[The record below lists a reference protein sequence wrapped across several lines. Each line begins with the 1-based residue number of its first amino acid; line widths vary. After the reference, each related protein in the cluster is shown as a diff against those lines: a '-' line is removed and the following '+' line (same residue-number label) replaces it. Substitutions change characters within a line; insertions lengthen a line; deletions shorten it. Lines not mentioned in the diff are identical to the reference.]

1 MINKV
6 NFLNI
11 ELEYNEKVFRPTLL
25 SEKCALNTNFKDKN
39 ILDLGCGIGPLAIYF
54 AKNGASSVDAIDIY
68 DEHLKFAK
76 KNADLNNI
84 EVNIFESDLFQNVSK
99 KYDLICCDVSGVKEE
114 VARLTGWFPEE
125 VPKAD
130 DSGANLILNVIA
142 NSKEFLKENGEL
154 VICTT
159 TFSDEK
165 SIFAAFEQFFPNS
178 YYKIYTEEVPFSKR
192 LNQNIDIL
200 DRESFYKKDG
210 INYWKFSIFSL
221 SNT

>member
-1 MINKV
+1 MNKV

-68 DEHLKFAK
+68 EEHLKFTK
-76 KNADLNNI
+76 KNADLNKTK
-84 EVNIFESDLFQNVSK
+84 VNIFESNLFQNVFK

-130 DSGANLILNVIA
+130 DSGANLILNVIT

-154 VICTT
+154 IICTT
-159 TFSDEK
+159 SFSDEK
-165 SIFAAFEQFFPNS
+165 SIFAAFKKFYPNS
-178 YYKIYTEEVPFSKR
+178 YQKIYFEEVPFSKR
-192 LNQNIDIL
+192 LKQNIDIL
-200 DRESFYKKDG
+200 DRASFYEKDG
-210 INYWKFSIFSL
+210 INYWSFSIFSL
-221 SNT
+221 SKT

>member
-1 MINKV
+1 MNKI

-25 SEKCALNTNFKDKN
+25 SEKCAINTNFKNKN

-54 AKNGASSVDAIDIY
+54 AKNGATSVDAIDIY

-76 KNADLNNI
+76 KNSDLN
-84 EVNIFESDLFQNVSK
+84 EVRVNVFESNLFQNVSK

-130 DSGANLILNVIA
+130 GSGANLILNVIA
-142 NSKEFLKENGEL
+142 NSKQFLKENGEL

-159 TFSDEK
+159 SFSDEK
-165 SIFAAFEQFFPNS
+165 SILKAFEQFFPDS
-178 YYKIYTEEVPFSKR
+178 YQKIYSEEVPFSKR

-200 DRESFYKKDG
+200 DKESFYKRDG
-210 INYWKFSIFSL
+210 INYWRFSIFSL
-221 SNT
+221 SKT

>member
-1 MINKV
+1 MNRI

-114 VARLTGWFPEE
+114 VAQLTGWFPEE

-159 TFSDEK
+159 SFSDEK
-165 SIFAAFEQFFPNS
+165 SIFSAFEQFFPNS
-178 YYKIYTEEVPFSKR
+178 YQEIYIEQVPFSKR

-200 DRESFYKKDG
+200 DKESFYKKDG

>member
-1 MINKV
+1 MNKL

-99 KYDLICCDVSGVKEE
+99 KYDLICCDVSGVREE

-130 DSGANLILNVIA
+130 DSGANLILNVIG

-159 TFSDEK
+159 SFSDEK
-165 SIFAAFEQFFPNS
+165 SIFSAFEQFFPDS
-178 YYKIYTEEVPFSKR
+178 YQKIYSEEVPFSKR

-200 DRESFYKKDG
+200 DKESFYKRDG
-210 INYWKFSIFSL
+210 INYWSFSIFSL
-221 SNT
+221 SKT

>member
-1 MINKV
+1 MNKV

-99 KYDLICCDVSGVKEE
+99 KYDLICCDVSGVREE

-130 DSGANLILNVIA
+130 DSGANLILNVIG

-159 TFSDEK
+159 SFSDEK
-165 SIFAAFEQFFPNS
+165 SIFSAFEQFFPDS
-178 YYKIYTEEVPFSKR
+178 YQKIYSEEVPFSKR
-192 LNQNIDIL
+192 LNQNINIL
-200 DRESFYKKDG
+200 DKESFYKRDG
-210 INYWKFSIFSL
+210 INYWSFSIFSL
-221 SNT
+221 SKT

>member
-1 MINKV
+1 MNKI

-25 SEKCALNTNFKDKN
+25 SEKCALNTNFKNKN

-54 AKNGASSVDAIDIY
+54 AKNGATSVDAIDIY

-76 KNADLNNI
+76 KNSDLNNAK
-84 EVNIFESDLFQNVSK
+84 VNVFESNLFQNVSK

-142 NSKEFLKENGEL
+142 NSNEFLKDQGEL

-159 TFSDEK
+159 SFSDEK
-165 SIFAAFEQFFPNS
+165 SIFAAFDQFFPNS
-178 YYKIYTEEVPFSKR
+178 YQKIYSEEVPFSKR

-200 DRESFYKKDG
+200 DKESFYKRDG
-210 INYWKFSIFSL
+210 INYWSFSIFSL
-221 SNT
+221 FNT

>member
-1 MINKV
+1 MNKI

-11 ELEYNEKVFRPTLL
+11 ELKFNEKVFRPTLL
-25 SEKCALNTNFKDKN
+25 SEKCALNTNFKGKN

-54 AKNGASSVDAIDIY
+54 AKNGATSVDAIDVY

-76 KNADLNNI
+76 KNTALNMT
-84 EVNIFESDLFQNVSK
+84 EVNIFESNLFQNVSK

-114 VARLTGWFPEE
+114 VARLTGWFPDE

-130 DSGANLILNVIA
+130 DSGANLILEVIA
-142 NSKEFLKENGEL
+142 NSKEFLNSSGEL

-159 TFSDEK
+159 SFSDER
-165 SIFAAFEQFFPNS
+165 SIFSAFEKFYPNT
-178 YYKIYTEEVPFSKR
+178 YRKIYSEEVPFSKR

-200 DRESFYKKDG
+200 DRESFYTQEG
-210 INYWKFSIFSL
+210 INYWNFSIFSL
-221 SNT
+221 FKT

>member
-1 MINKV
+1 MNKIY
-6 NFLNI
+6 FLNI
-11 ELEYNEKVFRPTLL
+11 ELEYDEKVFRPTLL
-25 SEKCALNTNFKDKN
+25 SEKCALNTNFKNKN

-54 AKNGASSVDAIDIY
+54 AKNGAKSVDAIDIY

-76 KNADLNNI
+76 KNSDLNNVK
-84 EVNIFESDLFQNVSK
+84 VNVFESNLFQNVSK
-99 KYDLICCDVSGVKEE
+99 KYDLICCDVSGVREE

-142 NSKEFLKENGEL
+142 NSKKFLKENGEL

-165 SIFAAFEQFFPNS
+165 SIFAAFEKFFPDS
-178 YYKIYTEEVPFSKR
+178 YQKIYSEEVPFSKR

-200 DRESFYKKDG
+200 DKESFYQEDG
-210 INYWKFSIFSL
+210 INYWSFSIFSL
-221 SNT
+221 SKT

>member
-1 MINKV
+1 MNKV

-54 AKNGASSVDAIDIY
+54 AKNGAKCVDAIDIY
-68 DEHLKFAK
+68 DEHLKFTK
-76 KNADLNNI
+76 KNSDLNDVR
-84 EVNIFESDLFQNVSK
+84 VNVFESNLFQNVSK

-142 NSKEFLKENGEL
+142 NSKQFLKENGEL

-159 TFSDEK
+159 SFSNEK
-165 SIFAAFEQFFPNS
+165 SIFEAFEQFFPGS
-178 YYKIYTEEVPFSKR
+178 YQKIYSEEVPFSKR

-200 DRESFYKKDG
+200 DKESFYKRDG
-210 INYWKFSIFSL
+210 INYWRFSIFSL
-221 SNT
+221 SKT

>member
-1 MINKV
+1 MNKI

-54 AKNGASSVDAIDIY
+54 AKNGAKSVDAIDIY
-68 DEHLKFAK
+68 DEHLKFTK
-76 KNADLNNI
+76 KNSDLNDVR
-84 EVNIFESDLFQNVSK
+84 VNVFESNLFQNVSK

-142 NSKEFLKENGEL
+142 NSKQFLKENGEL

-159 TFSDEK
+159 SFSNEK
-165 SIFAAFEQFFPNS
+165 SIFEAFEQFFPDS
-178 YYKIYTEEVPFSKR
+178 YQKIYSEEVPFSKR

-200 DRESFYKKDG
+200 DKESFYKRDG
-210 INYWKFSIFSL
+210 INYWRFSIFSL
-221 SNT
+221 SKT

>member
-1 MINKV
+1 MNKV

-11 ELEYNEKVFRPTLL
+11 ELEYNENVFRPTLL
-25 SEKCALNTNFKDKN
+25 SEKCALNTNFKNKN

-76 KNADLNNI
+76 KNAELNNI

-114 VARLTGWFPEE
+114 VARLTGWFPEK

-159 TFSDEK
+159 SFSDEK
-165 SIFAAFEQFFPNS
+165 SIFSAFEQFFPNS
-178 YYKIYTEEVPFSKR
+178 YQEIYTEEVPFSKR

>member
-1 MINKV
+1 MNKI

-11 ELEYNEKVFRPTLL
+11 ELKYNEKVFRPTLL
-25 SEKCALNTNFKDKN
+25 SEKCALNTNFKNKN

-54 AKNGASSVDAIDIY
+54 AKNGAKSVDAVDIY
-68 DEHLKFAK
+68 NEHLKFAK
-76 KNADLNNI
+76 KNADLNKI
-84 EVNIFESDLFQNVSK
+84 EVNIFESNLFQNVSK

-142 NSKEFLKENGEL
+142 NSKEFLKDNGQL

-159 TFSDEK
+159 SFSDEK
-165 SIFAAFEQFFPNS
+165 SIFAAFEQFYPNS
-178 YYKIYTEEVPFSKR
+178 YKKIYSEEVPFSKR

-200 DRESFYKKDG
+200 DRESFNEKDG
-210 INYWKFSIFSL
+210 INYWRFSIFSL
-221 SNT
+221 SKT

>member
-1 MINKV
+1 MNKI
-6 NFLNI
+6 NFLNV

-25 SEKCALNTNFKDKN
+25 SEKCALNANFKNKN

-68 DEHLKFAK
+68 DEHLRLAK
-76 KNADLNNI
+76 KNADLNKT
-84 EVNIFESDLFQNVSK
+84 EVNVFESNLFKNVSK

-114 VARLTGWFPEE
+114 VAKLTGWFPEE

-130 DSGANLILNVIA
+130 NSGANLILEVIA
-142 NSKEFLKENGEL
+142 YSKEFLKNNGEL
-154 VICTT
+154 IICTT
-159 TFSDEK
+159 SFSDEK
-165 SIFAAFEQFFPNS
+165 SIYAAFEKYYPNC
-178 YYKIYTEEVPFSKR
+178 YQKIYTEEVPFSKR

-200 DRESFYKKDG
+200 DSESFYENNG

-221 SNT
+221 ART

>member
-1 MINKV
+1 MNKT

-11 ELEYNEKVFRPTLL
+11 ELKYNEKVFRPTLL

-54 AKNGASSVDAIDIY
+54 AKNGAKSVDAIDIY
-68 DEHLKFAK
+68 NEHLKFTK
-76 KNADLNNI
+76 ENADLNKIQIN
-84 EVNIFESDLFQNVSK
+84 VFESNLFQNISK

-130 DSGANLILNVIA
+130 DSGANLILKVIA
-142 NSKEFLKENGEL
+142 NSKKFLKKNGEL

-159 TFSDEK
+159 SFSDEN
-165 SIFAAFEQFFPNS
+165 SIFAAFEQFFPDS
-178 YYKIYTEEVPFSKR
+178 YQKIYSEEVPFSKR
-192 LNQNIDIL
+192 LSLNIDIL
-200 DRESFYKKDG
+200 DKNSFYKKDG

-221 SNT
+221 SNS

>member
-1 MINKV
+1 MNKI

-11 ELEYNEKVFRPTLL
+11 ELKFNEKVFRPTLL
-25 SEKCALNTNFKDKN
+25 SEKCALNTNFKGKN

-54 AKNGASSVDAIDIY
+54 AKNGATSVDAIDVY

-76 KNADLNNI
+76 KNTALNMT
-84 EVNIFESDLFQNVSK
+84 EVNIFESNLFQNVSK

-114 VARLTGWFPEE
+114 VARLTGWFPDE

-130 DSGANLILNVIA
+130 DSGANLILEVIA
-142 NSKEFLKENGEL
+142 NSKEFLNSGGEL

-159 TFSDEK
+159 SFSDER
-165 SIFAAFEQFFPNS
+165 SIFSAFEKFYPNA
-178 YYKIYTEEVPFSKR
+178 YQKIYSEEVPFSKR

-200 DRESFYKKDG
+200 DRESFYTQEG
-210 INYWKFSIFSL
+210 INYWNFSIFSL
-221 SNT
+221 FKT

>member
-1 MINKV
+1 MYKI

-68 DEHLKFAK
+68 DEHIKFAK
-76 KNADLNNI
+76 KNADLNNAEI
-84 EVNIFESDLFQNVSK
+84 NVFESNLFQNVSK

-130 DSGANLILNVIA
+130 DTGANLIIDVIA
-142 NSKEFLKENGEL
+142 KSKEFLKDNGEL

-165 SIFAAFEQFFPNS
+165 SIFTAFEQFYSDS
-178 YYKIYTEEVPFSKR
+178 YKRIYSEKVPFSKR
-192 LNQNIDIL
+192 LNQNVDL
-200 DRESFYKKDG
+200 LNKESFYEEDG
-210 INYWKFSIFSL
+210 IKYWNFSIFSL
-221 SNT
+221 SKT

>member
-1 MINKV
+1 MNKI

-11 ELEYNEKVFRPTLL
+11 ELRYNEKVFRPTLL
-25 SEKCALNTNFKDKN
+25 SEKCALNTNFKNKN

-54 AKNGASSVDAIDIY
+54 SKNGATSVDAIDIY

-76 KNADLNNI
+76 KNSDLNDAN
-84 EVNIFESDLFQNVSK
+84 VNVFESNLFQNVSK

-142 NSKEFLKENGEL
+142 NSNKFLKDQGEL

-159 TFSDEK
+159 SFSDEK
-165 SIFAAFEQFFPNS
+165 SIFAAFDQFFPNS
-178 YYKIYTEEVPFSKR
+178 YQKIYSEEVPFSKR

-200 DRESFYKKDG
+200 DKESFYKRDG
-210 INYWKFSIFSL
+210 INYWSFSIFSL
-221 SNT
+221 SKT

>member
-1 MINKV
+1 MNKI

-25 SEKCALNTNFKDKN
+25 SEKCALNTNFKGKN

-76 KNADLNNI
+76 KNADLNKI
-84 EVNIFESDLFQNVSK
+84 EINIFESNLFQNVSK

-142 NSKEFLKENGEL
+142 NSKEFLKESGEL

-159 TFSDEK
+159 SFSDEK
-165 SIFAAFEQFFPNS
+165 SIFAAFEQFYPNS
-178 YYKIYTEEVPFSKR
+178 YQKIYSEEVPFSKR

-200 DRESFYKKDG
+200 DKESFYVKNG

-221 SNT
+221 SK

>member
-1 MINKV
+1 MNKI

-11 ELEYNEKVFRPTLL
+11 ELQYNEKVFRPTLL
-25 SEKCALNTNFKDKN
+25 SEKCALNTNFKGKN

-54 AKNGASSVDAIDIY
+54 AKNGASRVDAIDIY

-76 KNADLNNI
+76 KNAALNKTEI
-84 EVNIFESDLFQNVSK
+84 NIFESNLFQNVSK
-99 KYDLICCDVSGVKEE
+99 KYDLICCDVSGVREE
-114 VARLTGWFPEE
+114 VAKLTGWFPEE

-142 NSKEFLKENGEL
+142 YSKEFLKNDGEL

-159 TFSDEK
+159 SFSDEK
-165 SIFAAFEQFFPNS
+165 SIFAAFEQFYPNS
-178 YYKIYTEEVPFSKR
+178 YKEIYSEEVPFSKR

-200 DRESFYKKDG
+200 DRESFNEKDG
-210 INYWKFSIFSL
+210 INYWRFSIFSL
-221 SNT
+221 YKR

>member
-1 MINKV
+1 MNKV

-54 AKNGASSVDAIDIY
+54 AKNGAKSVDAIDIY
-68 DEHLKFAK
+68 DEHLKFTK
-76 KNADLNNI
+76 KNSDLNDVR
-84 EVNIFESDLFQNVSK
+84 VNVFESNLFQNVSK

-142 NSKEFLKENGEL
+142 NSKQFLKENGEL

-159 TFSDEK
+159 SFSNEK
-165 SIFAAFEQFFPNS
+165 SIFEAFEQFFPDS
-178 YYKIYTEEVPFSKR
+178 YQKIYSEEVPFSKR

-200 DRESFYKKDG
+200 DKESFYKRDG
-210 INYWKFSIFSL
+210 INYWRFSIFSL
-221 SNT
+221 SKT

>member
-1 MINKV
+1 MNKV

-99 KYDLICCDVSGVKEE
+99 KYDLICCDVSGVREE

-130 DSGANLILNVIA
+130 DSGANLILNVIG

-159 TFSDEK
+159 SFSDEK
-165 SIFAAFEQFFPNS
+165 SIFSAFEQFFPDS
-178 YYKIYTEEVPFSKR
+178 YQKIYSEEVPFSKR

-200 DRESFYKKDG
+200 DKESFYKRDR
-210 INYWKFSIFSL
+210 INYWSFSIFSL
-221 SNT
+221 SKT

>member
-1 MINKV
+1 MNKI

-25 SEKCALNTNFKDKN
+25 SEKCALNTNFKDKD

-54 AKNGASSVDAIDIY
+54 AKNGATSVDAIDIY

-76 KNADLNNI
+76 KNADLNKIQIN
-84 EVNIFESDLFQNVSK
+84 VFESNLFENVSK
-99 KYDLICCDVSGVKEE
+99 KYDLICCDVSGVKED

-142 NSKEFLKENGEL
+142 NSKEFLKESGEL

-159 TFSDEK
+159 SFSDEK
-165 SIFAAFEQFFPNS
+165 SIFAAFEQFYPNS
-178 YYKIYTEEVPFSKR
+178 YQKIYSEEVPFSKR

-200 DRESFYKKDG
+200 DKESFYVKNG

-221 SNT
+221 SKY

>member
-1 MINKV
+1 MNKI

-25 SEKCALNTNFKDKN
+25 SEKCALNTDFKDKN

-54 AKNGASSVDAIDIY
+54 AKNGATSVDAIDIY

-159 TFSDEK
+159 SFSDEK
-165 SIFAAFEQFFPNS
+165 SIFSAFEQFFPDS
-178 YYKIYTEEVPFSKR
+178 YKKIYSEEVPFSKR
-192 LNQNIDIL
+192 LNQNVNIL
-200 DRESFYKKDG
+200 NKESFYNKNG
-210 INYWKFSIFSL
+210 INYWSFSIFSL
-221 SNT
+221 SKS

>member
-1 MINKV
+1 MNKI

-11 ELEYNEKVFRPTLL
+11 ELGYNEKVFRPTLL

-68 DEHLKFAK
+68 DEHLKFAR
-76 KNADLNNI
+76 KNADLNDI
-84 EVNIFESDLFQNVSK
+84 EVNIFESNLFQNVSK

-130 DSGANLILNVIA
+130 NSGANLILDVIT

-159 TFSDEK
+159 SFSDEK
-165 SIFAAFEQFFPNS
+165 SIFAAFEKFYPNS
-178 YYKIYTEEVPFSKR
+178 YQEIYSEEVPFSKR
-192 LNQNIDIL
+192 LNKNIDIL
-200 DRESFYKKDG
+200 DKESFYEKDG

-221 SNT
+221 SKY

>member
-1 MINKV
+1 MNKV

-76 KNADLNNI
+76 KNSDLNDVR
-84 EVNIFESDLFQNVSK
+84 VNVFESDLFKNVSE

-142 NSKEFLKENGEL
+142 NANEFLKDQGEL

-159 TFSDEK
+159 SFSDEK
-165 SIFAAFEQFFPNS
+165 SIFAAFDQFFPNS
-178 YYKIYTEEVPFSKR
+178 YQKIYSEEVPFSKR

-200 DRESFYKKDG
+200 DKESFYKRDE
-210 INYWKFSIFSL
+210 INYWSFSIFSL

>member
-1 MINKV
+1 MNKIK
-6 NFLNI
+6 FLNV
-11 ELEYNEKVFRPTLL
+11 ELEFNEKVFRPTLL
-25 SEKCALNTNFKDKN
+25 SEKCALNTNFKGKN

-68 DEHLKFAK
+68 GEHLKLAK
-76 KNADLNNI
+76 KNSDLNKI
-84 EVNIFESDLFQNVSK
+84 EVNIFESNLFQNVTK

-130 DSGANLILNVIA
+130 NSGANLILNVIS
-142 NSKEFLKENGEL
+142 NSREFLKENGEL

-159 TFSDEK
+159 SFSDEK
-165 SIFAAFEQFFPNS
+165 SIFKAFEEFYPDSCQ
-178 YYKIYTEEVPFSKR
+178 KIYSEEVPFSKR

-200 DRESFYKKDG
+200 DADSFYKKNG
-210 INYWKFSIFSL
+210 INYWRFSIFSL
-221 SNT
+221 SKT

>member
-1 MINKV
+1 MNKI

-25 SEKCALNTNFKDKN
+25 SEKCALNTNFKDKD

-54 AKNGASSVDAIDIY
+54 AKNGATSVDAIDIY

-76 KNADLNNI
+76 KNADLNKIQIN
-84 EVNIFESDLFQNVSK
+84 VFESNLFENVSK
-99 KYDLICCDVSGVKEE
+99 KYDLICCDVSGVKED

-142 NSKEFLKENGEL
+142 NSKEFLKESGEL

-159 TFSDEK
+159 SFSDEK
-165 SIFAAFEQFFPNS
+165 SIFTAFEQFYPNS
-178 YYKIYTEEVPFSKR
+178 YQKIYSEEVPFSKR

-200 DRESFYKKDG
+200 DKESFYVKNG

-221 SNT
+221 SKY

>member
-1 MINKV
+1 MNKV

-68 DEHLKFAK
+68 EEHLKFTK
-76 KNADLNNI
+76 KNADLNKTK
-84 EVNIFESDLFQNVSK
+84 VNIFESNLFQNVFK

-130 DSGANLILNVIA
+130 DSGANLILNVIT

-154 VICTT
+154 IICTT
-159 TFSDEK
+159 SFSDEK
-165 SIFAAFEQFFPNS
+165 SIFAAFKKFYPNS
-178 YYKIYTEEVPFSKR
+178 YQKIYFQEVPFSKR
-192 LNQNIDIL
+192 LKQNIDIL
-200 DRESFYKKDG
+200 DRASFYEKDG
-210 INYWKFSIFSL
+210 INYWSFSIFSL
-221 SNT
+221 SKT

>member
-1 MINKV
+1 MNKV

-99 KYDLICCDVSGVKEE
+99 KYDLICCDVSGVREE

-142 NSKEFLKENGEL
+142 SSNEFLKDQGEL

-159 TFSDEK
+159 SFSDEK
-165 SIFAAFEQFFPNS
+165 SIFAAFDQFFPNS
-178 YYKIYTEEVPFSKR
+178 YQKIYSEEVPFSKR
-192 LNQNIDIL
+192 LNQNTDIL
-200 DRESFYKKDG
+200 DKESFYKRDG
-210 INYWKFSIFSL
+210 INYWSFSIFSL
-221 SNT
+221 SKP